1 MYDTPGLL
9 LRRVQAELRAERHV
23 DPAHEAPHRHQALHL
38 QGVRPGEA
46 GRGHRLIAAN
56 RLIGEVVQSR
66 RRPLLGP
73 SPGWRL
79 LALSH

>member
-1 MYDTPGLL
+1 MPIISRISTLLYMYDTPGLL

-46 GRGHRLIAAN
+46 GQGH
-56 RLIGEVVQSR
+56 GVPVSD
-66 RRPLLGP
+66 
-73 SPGWRL
+73 
-79 LALSH
+79 